1 MTYAQPSMTE
11 AARVPR
17 SSYSAGRPTRDQA
30 SALADRIVEAAAC
43 LIAQNGYQATSVEA
57 IARAA
62 GVAKRTVY
70 SRFDG
75 KPQLLAAVLR
85 LLVSRLTPP
94 LTMGLAHLNL
104 RTRLETL
111 GRHLLHYCLTEEAV
125 TWTRLI
131 SSELARVPELADTV
145 QQETVEV
152 VDRYTRNLLQAAI
165 DAGELPPIDLA
176 FAARTYSQ
184 LMIAPAREL
193 AATGASPGTTAEQ
206 DRYIAQAV
214 DFFLRGCGAAP

>member
-11 AARVPR
+11 APR
-17 SSYSAGRPTRDQA
+17 APAAGYAAGRPTREQA
-30 SALADRIVEAAAC
+30 SALADRIVEAAAL

-70 SRFDG
+70 SRFAG

-85 LLVSRLTPP
+85 LLAGKLTPP
-94 LTMGLAHLNL
+94 MTMGLTHLDL

-111 GRHLLHYCLTEEAV
+111 GRHLLRYCLSEEAI

-145 QQETVEV
+145 QQEAVGV
-152 VDRYTRNLLQAAI
+152 VDGFTRNLLQTAI
-165 DAGELPPIDLA
+165 EAGEMPPVDIA

-184 LMIAPAREL
+184 LMTAPARAL
-193 AATGASPGTTAEQ
+193 ASTGAAPGTTAEQ
-206 DRYIAQAV
+206 NRYIVQAV
-214 DFFLRGCGAAP
+214 DFFLRGCGVTP